1 MENNKLFDL
10 WNEKKKSV
18 DSTGIELESFP
29 QRKEV
34 WMCFLGKNI
43 GFEQN
48 GGEDFSRP
56 VLVIK
61 KFNNHIFWVAPLSTK
76 QKSLDFY
83 YNFTD
88 VDNNKVSV
96 ILAQLRLIDIK
107 RFKRKMYLMDTA
119 IFAEIREKIRK
130 FI

>member
-1 MENNKLFDL
+1 MENNNLFDL
-10 WNEKKKSV
+10 WNVKKKIIDESIIHI
-18 DSTGIELESFP
+18 DSFP

-34 WMCFLGKNI
+34 WMIFVGKNI

-61 KFNNHIFWVAPLSTK
+61 KFNNHMFWVVPLSTR
-76 QKSLDFY
+76 QKKFDFY
-83 YNFTD
+83 YNFVDT
-88 VDNNKVSV
+88 DNNKVSI
-96 ILAQLRLIDIK
+96 ILAQLRLVDVR
-107 RFKRKMYLMDTA
+107 RFKRKMYRMDA
-119 IFAEIREKIRK
+119 LIFKEVCQSIKK

>member
-1 MENNKLFDL
+1 MQENNLFDL
-10 WNEKKKSV
+10 WNNKKKSINDTV
-18 DSTGIELESFP
+18 IELESFP

-48 GGEDFSRP
+48 GGDGFSRP

-61 KFNNHIFWVAPLSTK
+61 KFNNHMFWVVPLSTK
-76 QKSLDFY
+76 QKHFDFY

-88 VDNNKVSV
+88 EGGNKVSA
-96 ILAQLRLIDIK
+96 ILAQLRLVDIK
-107 RFKRKMYLMDTA
+107 RFKRKMYLMDTPV
-119 IFAEIREKIRK
+119 FAEIREKLRK